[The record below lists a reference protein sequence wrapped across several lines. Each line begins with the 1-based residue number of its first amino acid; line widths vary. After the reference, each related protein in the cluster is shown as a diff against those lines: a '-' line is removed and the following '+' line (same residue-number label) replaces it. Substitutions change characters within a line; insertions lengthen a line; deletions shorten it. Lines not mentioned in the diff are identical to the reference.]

1 MASFTDAI
9 PQFNP
14 YIQQLPVEAMV
25 AVGMEKQQRYD
36 QGIQR
41 IQSQID
47 QVAGL
52 DVVRDID
59 KQYLQSKL
67 NELGSKLK
75 TVAAGDFS
83 NYQLVNSVAGMAS
96 SVAKDNNVL
105 ASVQATAQYRK
116 EQKFME
122 ESRQKGESAIQNEY
136 DFNAQANRWI
146 NDSNV
151 GAGFSGR
158 YRKYIDVD
166 KKWLEVLKSLHSDLI
181 EQDIPYEYNE
191 DGTLNRAKTA
201 EVMQRM
207 SSESVSANKIENALR
222 ASLSADEL
230 EQLNITGRYQFRNI
244 NTPEEIAV
252 YSRTK
257 FGSMISQNE
266 QTIKDL
272 EGRKALASSDPN
284 TLLKI
289 DEGLKSLQEINRKL
303 VEDMNSEIKML
314 STDIEGAK
322 GYIYRKGAI
331 EQFANAHAWETQKSN
346 LLTNPVNTYRM
357 DDAKHQLNLSE
368 FNQRQIEFDWKKSI
382 DQANL
387 DLKLLE
393 LDMKN
398 NGTMPEDN
406 TIYGGEPTG
415 VIKNQQGALLKEI
428 NESNDFYQST
438 VNDVLNALGPNVT
451 REQLENAI
459 ELYDNGDAKQFENIV
474 PLQFRAA
481 INQATKARKSARD
494 LEIYRTE
501 VMEKVEKSSPLVAE
515 YNAELQ
521 ELSQEIKPVTIDGVT
536 FSSQEIRNY
545 LNKMKS
551 VSKTSVE
558 SGITVVRSEYEPIG
572 QLSQKEELLRKRRY
586 DVARENIEYVSTVN
600 KYQDV
605 INKAIESQ
613 MAKDNGVFIPTLNPI
628 ILSTEQGNVARN
640 RMENLTSGFLQR
652 YSGDIL
658 SGMKGG
664 DEKLSKENVQK
675 ALGWL
680 GESDKSVLQY
690 GLVTQG
696 NSYYITVRKG
706 TDEVVVPIN
715 ASDLSKL
722 PVKTNITQTTA
733 YQSLIKQQSK
743 FNGNTNPTGDFK
755 NSYFD
760 RVDIPNVTYNVRA
773 DLTQQYGDPNRQ
785 YVTLRVMTP
794 KGVIPYQYPESLNAV
809 GAMSFISKLTDQDVK
824 QLYLRS
830 NIHPEW
836 KKLIEDL

>member
-1 MASFTDAI
+1 
-9 PQFNP
+9 
-14 YIQQLPVEAMV
+14 
-25 AVGMEKQQRYD
+25 
-36 QGIQR
+36 
-41 IQSQID
+41 
-47 QVAGL
+47 
-52 DVVRDID
+52 
-59 KQYLQSKL
+59 
-67 NELGSKLK
+67 
-75 TVAAGDFS
+75 
-83 NYQLVNSVAGMAS
+83 MAS

-105 ASVQATAQYRK
+105 SSVQSTAQYRK

-136 DFNAQANRWI
+136 DFNVQANRWI

-191 DGTLNRAKTA
+191 DGTLNRNKTA
-201 EVMQRM
+201 EAMQRM

-222 ASLSADEL
+222 ASLSTDEL
-230 EQLNITGRYQFRNI
+230 EQLNITGRYEFRNI

-257 FGSMISQNE
+257 FGSMTSQNE
-266 QTIKDL
+266 KTIKDL

-289 DEGLKSLQEINRKL
+289 DEGIKSLQEINKKL
-303 VEDMNSEIKML
+303 VEDMNSEIEML

-331 EQFANAHAWETQKSN
+331 EQFASAHAWETQKSN
-346 LLTNPVNTYRM
+346 LLTNPVSTYRM
-357 DDAKHQLNLSE
+357 DVAKHQLNLAE
-368 FNQRQIEFDWKKSI
+368 FSQKQIEFDWKKSIDQANLSI

-398 NGTMPEDN
+398 NGVMSEDT
-406 TIYGGEPTG
+406 TIYGGESTG

-438 VNDVLNALGPNVT
+438 VNDVLNALGPSVT

-459 ELYDNGDAKQFENIV
+459 ELYDNGNAKEFENMV

-494 LEIYRTE
+494 LEMYRTG
-501 VMEKVEKSSPLVAE
+501 VLEKVEKSSPLIAE
-515 YNAELQ
+515 HNAKLQ

-551 VSKTSVE
+551 ISRTSVE
-558 SGITVVRSEYEPIG
+558 SGITVMRTEYEPIG

-586 DVARENIEYVSTVN
+586 DVALNNKEYVSTVN

-605 INKAIESQ
+605 VNKAVENQ

-640 RMENLTSGFLQR
+640 KMENLTSAFLQR

-664 DEKLSKENVQK
+664 DEKLSKENVEK
-675 ALGWL
+675 ALTWL
-680 GESDKSVLQY
+680 GESDKSALQY
-690 GLVTQG
+690 GLVNQG
-696 NSYYITVRKG
+696 NSYYVTVRKG
-706 TDEVVVPIN
+706 TEEVVVPIN
-715 ASDLSKL
+715 ASDVSKL
-722 PVKTNITQTTA
+722 PVKANITQTTA

-743 FNGNTNPTGDFK
+743 FNGNTNPTGNFK
-755 NSYFD
+755 DSHFD

-794 KGVIPYQYPESLNAV
+794 KGVIPYQYPESLDAV
-809 GAMSFISKLTDQDVK
+809 AAMSFISKLTDQDVK

-830 NIHPEW
+830 NINPEW
-836 KKLIEDL
+836 KKLIEEL

>member
-1 MASFTDAI
+1 MASFVETAI

-14 YIQQLPVEAMV
+14 YIQQLPLETMA
-25 AVGMEKQQRYD
+25 AVGMEKQRRYD
-36 QGIQR
+36 EGVQR

-52 DVVRDID
+52 DVVRPQDR
-59 KQYLQSKL
+59 QYLQSKL
-67 NELGSKLK
+67 NELGTKLR

-96 SVAKDNNVL
+96 SVAKDNNVIN
-105 ASVQATAQYRK
+105 AVQSSAKYRK
-116 EQKFME
+116 ESAFME
-122 ESRQKGESAIQNEY
+122 EARQKGESAIQNEY
-136 DFNAQANRWI
+136 DFMQQTDRWM
-146 NDSNV
+146 NDENI

-166 KKWLEVLKSLHSDLI
+166 KKWLEVLKSLHPDLI

-201 EVMQRM
+201 EAMQRM
-207 SSESVSANKIENALR
+207 SKESVSASKIENALR

-244 NTPEEIAV
+244 NTPEEIAA
-252 YSRTK
+252 YSRTR
-257 FGSMISQNE
+257 FGSMIAQNE

-289 DEGLKSLQEINRKL
+289 DEGIQSLQERNRKL
-303 VEDMNSEIKML
+303 VEDMNSEIEML

-331 EQFANAHAWETQKSN
+331 EQFASAYAWETQKSN
-346 LLTNPVNTYRM
+346 LLTNPINTYRM
-357 DDAKHQLNLSE
+357 DFAKHQLNLAE

-393 LDMKN
+393 MDMKN
-398 NGTMPEDN
+398 NGVMSEDT

-428 NESNDFYQST
+428 NENNDFYQST
-438 VNDVLNALGPNVT
+438 VNDILNALPNVT
-451 REQLENAI
+451 RDQLENAI
-459 ELYDNGDAKQFENIV
+459 ELYDNGDAKQFENMV
-474 PLQFRAA
+474 PLQYRAA
-481 INQATKARKSARD
+481 INQATKARKSARE
-494 LEIYRTE
+494 LEMYRSQ
-501 VMEKVEKSSPLVAE
+501 VMEKVEKSSPLIAE
-515 YNAELQ
+515 HNAKLQ

-545 LNKMKS
+545 LDKMKS
-551 VSKTSVE
+551 VTKTSVE
-558 SGITVVRSEYEPIG
+558 GGTTVMRTEYEPVG
-572 QLSQKEELLRKRRY
+572 QLTQKEELLRKRRY
-586 DVARENIEYVSTVN
+586 DVALNNKEYVNTVN
-600 KYQDV
+600 KYQEV
-605 INKAIESQ
+605 VNKAVEDQ
-613 MAKDNGVFIPTLNPI
+613 MAKDNGVFIPTANLIYLP
-628 ILSTEQGNVARN
+628 SDQGNAARN
-640 RMENLTSGFLQR
+640 KMENLTSGFLDR
-652 YSGDIL
+652 YSGGVL

-664 DEKLSKENVQK
+664 DEKLSQEDVQK
-675 ALGWL
+675 GLTWL
-680 GESDKSVLQY
+680 GESDKINLQY
-690 GLVTQG
+690 RLITQG
-696 NSYYITVRKG
+696 NSYYIAMKKG
-706 TDEVVVPIN
+706 TEEVVVPIN
-715 ASDLSKL
+715 ASDVAKL

-733 YQSLIKQQSK
+733 YQTLIRQQRK
-743 FNGNTNPTGDFK
+743 FNGSTNPTGDFK

-785 YVTLRVMTP
+785 YVTLRIMTP
-794 KGVIPYQYPESLNAV
+794 KGVIPYQYPESLDAV
-809 GAMSFISKLTDQDVK
+809 GAMSFIGKLTDQDIK

-836 KKLIEDL
+836 KKIIEEL